1 MTDYPVDNA
10 ESISGVSDNTPTV
23 GNPGRA
29 TTPNAGLTVEA
40 PGMAT
45 TPNSS
50 NTVSGPSRG
59 SSSTPMTN
67 PGL

>member
-10 ESISGVSDNTPTV
+10 ESISSVSENTPTV
-23 GNPGRA
+23 GNSGRA
-29 TTPNAGLTVEA
+29 TSPNMGPTVMA

-50 NTVSGPSRG
+50 QTVSAPVRA
-59 SSSTPMTN
+59 SSSTPMT
-67 PGL
+67 PGV